1 MVSLSVLPYCKMK
14 GVPACIPF
22 LDPSGLS
29 GTYGIAEGRWCV
41 LNASYHPVGLVGSP
55 IGTFTVLHGQ

>member
-1 MVSLSVLPYCKMK
+1 MK

-41 LNASYHPVGLVGSP
+41 LNASYHPVGLVGGP